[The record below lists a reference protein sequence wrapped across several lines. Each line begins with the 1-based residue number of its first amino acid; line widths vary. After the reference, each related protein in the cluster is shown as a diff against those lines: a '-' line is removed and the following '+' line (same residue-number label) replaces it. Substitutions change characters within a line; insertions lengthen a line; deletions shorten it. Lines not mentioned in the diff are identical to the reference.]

1 MNFIF
6 FVGYKSFEN
15 ITHDREIISK
25 LKQLYLDIN
34 NVDLWV
40 GVLAEEHQKG
50 ELGPTFRK

>member
-25 LKQLYLDIN
+25 LEQLYLDID

-40 GVLAEEHQKG
+40 GGLAEEHQKG